1 MQKKLITALTIT
13 LALGLGGAAAWPID
27 GDKEKEKPAA
37 GVAKLPGN
45 WGEYVT
51 VKDLTDEISESAT
64 RMSQNLKK
72 PSDFDKFLK
81 NINTEGHLSAVL
93 AALVQEHPDAGN
105 WKGVAATIQ
114 TEALAIAKAAEVK
127 GGKNFKTAQDAHK
140 KITDLIKKGDAG
152 EKASA
157 SGSDG
162 SPDWPSLAALADV
175 MKRVEPHYKYIRGK
189 MSNETAFKKESDTIR
204 HNAAML
210 YVFAHIAPGFRPAE
224 SDMPKLCSTMS
235 TAASDLLDA
244 VKTSDFAKAGDAN
257 TAINT
262 SCNECHKAKR
272 FTKKGSDFDF

>member
-1 MQKKLITALTIT
+1 MHKRVLTGLT
-13 LALGLGGAAAWPID
+13 TVLAIGIGAAATWPTDD
-27 GDKEKEKPAA
+27 GKEKPAA
-37 GVAKLPGN
+37 GVGKLPEN

-64 RMSQNLKK
+64 RMGQNLKK

-81 NINTEGHLSAVL
+81 NINTEGHLTAVL
-93 AALVQEHPDAGN
+93 AALVEEHPDAGN
-105 WKGVAATIQ
+105 WKRAASAIQ
-114 TEALAIAKAAEVK
+114 TEALTIAKAAEAK

-140 KITDLIKKGDAG
+140 KITDLIKKGDSGDKAG
-152 EKASA
+152 AA
-157 SGSDG
+157 GSSEG
-162 SPDWPSLAALADV
+162 TPDWTSLGALGDV
-175 MKRVEPHYKYIRGK
+175 MKRVEPSYKYIRGK
-189 MSNETAFKKESDTIR
+189 MSSETAFKKESETMR

-210 YVFAHIAPGFRPAE
+210 YVFGHIAPGFRPAE
-224 SDMPKLCSTMS
+224 GDMPKLSGAMT